1 MKQSRSEPNLKS
13 DTAASRM
20 ARLIRPPRGTLLNPG
35 VNADFKARH
44 LSVYGRPLMSNRD
57 LRAIEVAELM
67 ADWASDESQPDG
79 VREGFPLDSVVG
91 INLAINDFEI
101 LSRSHT
107 EDIEDA
113 FTIFAHE
120 WKWRPPVLKA
130 FKPADVSRWEME
142 VYNILY
148 NYCLRPLEYNSH
160 TVFQFIVWLCSHGS
174 VPIEMHDIIEKERLS
189 GEGIRYSDLLGFVKA
204 HVDLQPEEVQRKK
217 RLAEFFANNKPPT
230 LGVADLEGF
239 DRYKRD
245 VIKIC
250 QTNRDIYVL
259 WDEQFVSWLKKGLC
273 GFPRL
278 ISSIDR
284 RAFELAIRLDDNRP
298 PTCKDVH
305 LMFGDLLIVMEH
317 YIAREHDRQTQ
328 CTPEPLTEQSDDEV
342 ELEDMFNEILH
353 NEREIHYQKAE
364 IQKRQAENKG
374 TVDDDRRLQ
383 LLDQKAH
390 KCVKM
395 LKELQQ
401 AQRRRKIKFEQE
413 AVQRNIESTKFMT
426 GSSAAQMITA
436 QDVEMRKAV
445 LQEVLAPQQYYT
457 NMPKHR
463 PSYPHRPDERSGR
476 GNHDPDYERRQR
488 CRMAEIRRQKLTRR
502 TR

>member
-1 MKQSRSEPNLKS
+1 MKQSRSEPNLKPN
-13 DTAASRM
+13 TAAART
-20 ARLIRPPRGTLLNPG
+20 ARLTHPPRGTLLNPG
-35 VNADFKARH
+35 VNADFKAQH
-44 LSVYGRPLMSNRD
+44 LSVYGRRLMSNRD
-57 LRAIEVAELM
+57 LRVIEVAELM
-67 ADWASDESQPDG
+67 ADWASDESQPNG
-79 VREGFPLDSVVG
+79 VREGFPLNSVVG

-107 EDIEDA
+107 EDTEDA
-113 FTIFAHE
+113 FAVFAHE

-160 TVFQFIVWLCSHGS
+160 TIFQFIVWLCAHGS
-174 VPIEMHDIIEKERLS
+174 VPREMHNIIEKERLS
-189 GEGIRYSDLLGFVKA
+189 GEGIKYSDLLAFVKA
-204 HVDLQPEEVQRKK
+204 HVDLQPEEAQRKK
-217 RLAEFFANNKPPT
+217 RLAQFFANNEPPR
-230 LGVADLEGF
+230 LGAADLEGF

-259 WDEQFVSWLKKGLC
+259 WDEQFVSWLRKGLR
-273 GFPRL
+273 GFPGL

-284 RAFELAIRLDDNRP
+284 RAFELAIRLDENRP

-317 YIAREHDRQTQ
+317 YITREHDCQTEVRPG
-328 CTPEPLTEQSDDEV
+328 TLTAQSDDEV
-342 ELEDMFNEILH
+342 ELEDMFDEILH
-353 NEREIHYQKAE
+353 NEREIHYQRAE
-364 IQKRQAENKG
+364 IQKRQAGDRG
-374 TVDDDRRLQ
+374 TADDDRRLY
-383 LLDQKAH
+383 LLDQKAA

-401 AQRRRKIKFEQE
+401 AQRRRKIRIEQE
-413 AVQRNIESTKFMT
+413 AMERNIKPKAFMT
-426 GSSAAQMITA
+426 ESSTAQMITA
-436 QDVEMRKAV
+436 QDIEVRRAV
-445 LQEVLAPQQYYT
+445 LQEILAPQQYHT
-457 NMPKHR
+457 HMPKQK
-463 PSYPHRPDERSGR
+463 PPYRPDERSCQV
-476 GNHDPDYERRQR
+476 NHDPDYERRQR